1 MRKAF
6 SVLEELATDVNMD
19 AAVLDAEDL
28 WDDLETT
35 ELEDVRL
42 TFQCTVNNIFNV
54 LLVYIK
60 SFGFEKIIYN
70 I

>member
-42 TFQCTVNNIFNV
+42 TFQCTVS
-54 LLVYIK
+54 LH
-60 SFGFEKIIYN
+60 
-70 I
+70 